1 VTRPA
6 DLAAPGRLLPVIVWA
21 NGGCLRSDFTWSPL
35 FQRWAKAGFVVLSL
49 TAEGGEDDILS
60 MLSMTSK
67 TEHAALIDWVIAQ
80 NASGPYAGKLDLER
94 VVVAGNSCGG
104 VTALEV
110 AGEDDRLA
118 AVFVLSGSS
127 AIGSVN
133 TEVMK
138 NIKVPVGYVV
148 GGEEDIAGAN
158 AEGDYAALSDGI
170 PAMIA
175 HRFEGDHQTV
185 STDAMIL
192 PHDAEI
198 ALNFMDLALYGTKEA
213 HTALTSPNVCDSCTP
228 GHWKLESKN
237 LETLV
242 K

>member
-1 VTRPA
+1 
-6 DLAAPGRLLPVIVWA
+6 
-21 NGGCLRSDFTWSPL
+21 
-35 FQRWAKAGFVVLSL
+35 
-49 TAEGGEDDILS
+49 
-60 MLSMTSK
+60 
-67 TEHAALIDWVIAQ
+67 
-80 NASGPYAGKLDLER
+80 
-94 VVVAGNSCGG
+94 
-104 VTALEV
+104 V